1 MVRRTGAGLAL
12 AALAAL
18 LLAACSASG
27 SAPSAAKP
35 AGAPAGGGAPAAA
48 PAQRT
53 NVRVALAVPNYGGY
67 SAVEVGKDRGFYE
80 RYGIDVRITAYNGGG
95 PAQEAVTAGE
105 EDVIHYFPPGVGLA
119 VGKGVKEKIVATD
132 SPRPAGWY
140 LGVAASS
147 PIQSVSDLNGKRIG
161 VTSKGSTTDFY
172 ALWIGKRAG
181 INVEPIPVGAPAILP
196 SLTSGNVDAAIL
208 NPPLPFKA
216 FASGEARPLMNLA
229 EEMPPNLPSVVV
241 ATDQIIEQHPEAVTA
256 YLKGLFEAIRYMKQN
271 RDYAID
277 FLMNY
282 TKQDRATEEQDYD
295 QVIMK
300 LSDDGHIE
308 REWLQNSL
316 DLGTQGSGLTF
327 PPIEQI
333 YTDRFTPVKLD

>member
-1 MVRRTGAGLAL
+1 
-12 AALAAL
+12 
-18 LLAACSASG
+18 
-27 SAPSAAKP
+27 
-35 AGAPAGGGAPAAA
+35 
-48 PAQRT
+48 
-53 NVRVALAVPNYGGY
+53 VRVALAVPNYGGY
-67 SAVEVGKDRGFYE
+67 SAVEVGDDKGFYTK
-80 RYGIDVRITAYNGGG
+80 YGVDVRITAYNGGG

-140 LGVAASS
+140 LAVAANS
-147 PIQSVSDLNGKRIG
+147 PIQSVADLNGKRIA

-181 INVEPIPVGAPAILP
+181 VTVEPIPVGAPAILP
-196 SLTSGNVDAAIL
+196 SLTTGQVDASIL
-208 NPPLPFKA
+208 NPPSPFKA
-216 FASGEARPLMNLA
+216 FASGEARPLMNLY

-241 ATDQIIEQHPEAVTA
+241 ATDQLIDQHPDAVTA

-282 TKQDRATEEQDYD
+282 TKQDRATEEQDYE

-300 LSDDGHIE
+300 LSDDGRIE

-316 DLGTQGSGLTF
+316 DLGAQGAGMTF

>member
-1 MVRRTGAGLAL
+1 MRSRTVRTHLARVALVGLLPL
-12 AALAAL
+12 AA
-18 LLAACSASG
+18 AC
-27 SAPSAAKP
+27 SAPSAAPGASQP
-35 AGAPAGGGAPAAA
+35 AAGGSGAPAPQ
-48 PAQRT
+48 QRQT
-53 NVRVALAVPNYGGY
+53 VRVALAVPNYGGY
-67 SAVEVGKDRGFYE
+67 SAVEVGNDKGFYTK
-80 RYGIDVRITAYNGGG
+80 YGIDVQITAYNGGG

-140 LGVAASS
+140 LGVAANS
-147 PIQSVSDLNGKRIG
+147 PIQSAADLNGKRIG

-181 INVEPIPVGAPAILP
+181 VTVEPIPVGAPAILP
-196 SLTSGNVDAAIL
+196 ALTTGQVDASIL
-208 NPPLPFKA
+208 NPPVSFKA
-216 FASGEARPLMNLA
+216 VASGEARSIMNLYD
-229 EEMPPNLPSVVV
+229 EMPPNLPSVVV
-241 ATDQIIEQHPEAVTA
+241 ATDQLIDQHAAAVTA
-256 YLKGLFEAIRYMKQN
+256 YLKGLFEAVRYMKQN

-282 TKQDRATEEQDYD
+282 TKQDRPTEEQDFD
-295 QVIMK
+295 QVITK

-316 DLGTQGSGLTF
+316 DLGTQGAGMTF

-333 YTDRFTPVKLD
+333 YTDHFTPVKLD